1 MNHNT
6 ISEIKMK
13 KMKKM
18 TTVQK
23 SAWQQS
29 ALLFVFLCCTG
40 VSLYAQDV
48 VQFRG
53 KDATG
58 VYPVDGLLTTWPG
71 AGPQLLWEF
80 EGLGNGYGSP
90 AVTQNRIFVNGEI
103 DSVSYLFAMT
113 PYGEE
118 IWKQRIGEEWVSSF
132 PGARSTPTIHG
143 KMVYVAAGMGDVVC
157 FDFDSGDE
165 IWRVNLMDQF
175 GGVLTRFGYAESLV
189 IYDEMLFCMPGGS
202 EYNVIALNR
211 FTGELIWSSAG
222 VGEMPAFC
230 TPLILELEERTL
242 YISFSERHL
251 LGIDARSGELLWSHE
266 QQGKGD
272 VHVNTPWYDA
282 PYLYYVAGNGNGT
295 VKLKLKAGGAQ
306 IEEVW
311 STMRLDNL
319 MGGIV
324 KVGDYLVASGERRRF
339 WYSLDTRSGEIVDSI
354 RFDKGVTI
362 MADDLLY
369 LYNTRGQVGLF
380 AIEEG
385 MFESRGELKVTAGT
399 GEHFSHPIISDGILY
414 VRRGNALMAYDLR
427 E

>member
-1 MNHNT
+1 MESKMNWNRRW
-6 ISEIKMK
+6 KME
-13 KMKKM
+13 MM
-18 TTVQK
+18 FTTP
-23 SAWQQS
+23 WQRGFM
-29 ALLFVFLCCTG
+29 LFLYLCCFG
-40 VSLYAQDV
+40 ALYSQDA

-53 KDATG
+53 KDARG
-58 VYPVDGLLTTWPG
+58 VYPAEGLLSGWPEE
-71 AGPQLLWEF
+71 GPQLLWEH

-90 AVTQNRIFVNGEI
+90 AVTRDRIFVNGEI
-103 DSVSYLFAMT
+103 DSVSFLFAMT
-113 PYGEE
+113 LQGEV
-118 IWKQRIGEEWVSSF
+118 IWKKSIGTEWVSSF
-132 PGARSTPTIHG
+132 PGARSTPTVAG
-143 KMVYVAAGMGDVVC
+143 DMVYVAAGMGDVVC
-157 FDFDSGDE
+157 FDADSGDE
-165 IWRVNLMDQF
+165 IWRVNLMEQY

-189 IYDEMLFCMPGGS
+189 IYDGMLFCMPGGP
-202 EYNVIALNR
+202 EHNVIALNR
-211 FTGELIWSSAG
+211 LTGALIWSSEG

-282 PYLYYVAGNGNGT
+282 PYLYYIAGNGNGT
-295 VKLKLKAGGAQ
+295 VKLKLEAEGTQ
-306 IEEVW
+306 IRDVW

-319 MGGIV
+319 MGGFA
-324 KVGDYLVASGERRRF
+324 KVGDHLYASGERRRF

-362 MADDLLY
+362 MAEDLLY

-385 MFESRGELKVTAGT
+385 RFESRGELKVTAGT
-399 GEHFSHPIISDGILY
+399 GEHFSHPVISNGILY
-414 VRRGNALMAYDLR
+414 LRRGDALMAFDLR
-427 E
+427 EGS